1 VASAVGAGANSVC
14 PPEGIEFIILPMSR
28 GFPLNGLY
36 ALLGSLQDE
45 LQDEKGLWNLRGFI
59 DTASRIYPLSTD
71 TKVIS
76 KALEL
81 MILPDLTRFFEE
93 QGCQVILAEE
103 QNHYPDISVVKG
115 KSKWAIELKST
126 YRNPRNPEVVSG
138 FTLGAFTG
146 YFRDRTSAKNITFP
160 YAEYREHYVLGII
173 YTRNEEIELQPV
185 YQYRDL
191 RKIPPPICDLVLF
204 FQPKWRLASDSP
216 GSGNTT
222 NIGSVKG
229 ADELINGRGVFFAR
243 FGNRGREIFD
253 LYWQEYLTA
262 DMARRAE
269 LAGPPFRNLD
279 EFLRYRRIDTGGCE

>member
-1 VASAVGAGANSVC
+1 M
-14 PPEGIEFIILPMSR
+14 PMPS
-28 GFPLNGLY
+28 GFPVNDLR
-36 ALLGSLQDE
+36 ALLGSLQDG
-45 LQDEKGLWNLRGFI
+45 LQDESGLWNLRGFI
-59 DTASRIYPLSTD
+59 DTASRIYPLSAD

-81 MILPDLTRFFEE
+81 MILPGLTHFFEKR
-93 QGCQVILAEE
+93 GCRVILAEE
-103 QNHYPDISVVKG
+103 QNHYPDISVVIG

-146 YFRDRTSAKNITFP
+146 YFRDRTSTKNITFP

-173 YTRNEEIELQPV
+173 YTRNEGVDLQPV

-191 RKIPPPICDLVLF
+191 KKIPPPIYDLLIF

-229 ADELINGRGVFFAR
+229 ADELMNGRGVFFAR
-243 FGNRGREIFD
+243 FGERGREVFD

-269 LAGPPFRNLD
+269 LARPPFRNLD
-279 EFLRYRRIDTGGCE
+279 EFLRYRRIPGGRE

>member
-1 VASAVGAGANSVC
+1 MND
-14 PPEGIEFIILPMSR
+14 LR
-28 GFPLNGLY
+28 
-36 ALLGSLQDE
+36 ALLGSLQNE
-45 LQDEKGLWNLRGFI
+45 IQDEDGLWKLRGFI

-81 MILPDLTRFFEE
+81 MILPGLTRFFEE
-93 QGCQVILAEE
+93 RGCQVILAEE
-103 QNHYPDISVVKG
+103 QNHYPDISVIMSKN
-115 KSKWAIELKST
+115 KWAIELKST

-146 YFRDRTSAKNITFP
+146 YFRDRTSTKNITFP
-160 YAEYREHYVLGII
+160 YAEYREHHILGTI
-173 YTRNEEIELQPV
+173 YTRNEGVDLQPV

-191 RKIPPPICDLVLF
+191 KKIPPPIYDIVIF

-222 NIGSVKG
+222 NIGSVKSV
-229 ADELINGRGVFFAR
+229 DELVNGRGVFFAR
-243 FGNRGREIFD
+243 FGKRGREVFD

-269 LAGPPFRNLD
+269 LAKPPFRNLD
-279 EFLRYRRIDTGGCE
+279 EFLRYRRINPGGRK